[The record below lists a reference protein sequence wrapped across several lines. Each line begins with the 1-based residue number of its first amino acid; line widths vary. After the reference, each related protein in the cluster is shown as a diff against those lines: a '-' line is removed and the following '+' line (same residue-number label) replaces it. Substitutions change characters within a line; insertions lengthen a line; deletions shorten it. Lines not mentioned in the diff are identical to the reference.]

1 MRMVLTR
8 NCFLSKPS
16 RAKPRGMI
24 STGRLAAILGLLAAF
39 GPLSIDMYLSSL
51 PEIGRSLGGGME
63 GAQLTL
69 AAYFLGMATGQL
81 VHGPLSDRLGRRRP
95 LFAGLI
101 LYIIAS
107 ALCAMAASI
116 DALIALRLL
125 QALAGCAGM
134 VISRAVVRDVS
145 QQMDPVRL
153 MSRLMLV
160 MGVAPILA
168 PLLGGYIAAW
178 FGWRAIFWFLTLI
191 GLATLLLCLAALP
204 ETLPEERRRR
214 VSFLEVLRS
223 YAMLLG
229 NARFMGPALASGF
242 AIAGMFA
249 YIAGSPFV
257 FIALNGISPDHYGW
271 FFGAGAAGFIL
282 FSQISSRL
290 VARMGREALF
300 TAAIAIIAAAGL
312 TLILL
317 TWMGAPFFAQYAAI
331 FLYIALL
338 GIALPVGTVITITPF
353 PQMAGTASALMGTL
367 QFGLG
372 AIAGIS
378 ISALHNGTALPM
390 ALTIGLGGSAA
401 LAARLALRR

>member
-1 MRMVLTR
+1 
-8 NCFLSKPS
+8 
-16 RAKPRGMI
+16 MI

-69 AAYFLGMATGQL
+69 AAYFLGMAMGQL

-107 ALCAMAASI
+107 ALCALATSI

-134 VISRAVVRDVS
+134 VISRAVVRDVAH
-145 QQMDPVRL
+145 QTDPVRL
-153 MSRLMLV
+153 MGRLMLV

-168 PLLGGYIAAW
+168 PLMGGYIAAW

-191 GLATLLLCLAALP
+191 GLATLLLCLFALP

-214 VSFLEVLRS
+214 VSLLEVLRS
-223 YAMLLG
+223 YAMLLT
-229 NARFMGPALASGF
+229 NARFMGAALASGF

-257 FIALNGISPDHYGW
+257 FIALNGVPAEQYGW
-271 FFGAGAAGFIL
+271 YFGAGAVGFIL
-282 FSQISSRL
+282 VSQISAKL
-290 VARMGREALF
+290 AARIGRDTLF
-300 TAAIAIIAAAGL
+300 TATIASIAACGL
-312 TLILL
+312 ALLLL
-317 TWMGAPFFAQYAAI
+317 TWIGAPFLTQYAAI
-331 FLYIALL
+331 FLYISLL

-353 PQMAGTASALMGTL
+353 PHMAGTASALLGTL

-372 AIAGIS
+372 AITGIA
-378 ISALHNGTALPM
+378 ISALHDGTALPM
-390 ALTIGLGGSAA
+390 ALTIGTAGTAA
-401 LAARLALRR
+401 LGARLALRR